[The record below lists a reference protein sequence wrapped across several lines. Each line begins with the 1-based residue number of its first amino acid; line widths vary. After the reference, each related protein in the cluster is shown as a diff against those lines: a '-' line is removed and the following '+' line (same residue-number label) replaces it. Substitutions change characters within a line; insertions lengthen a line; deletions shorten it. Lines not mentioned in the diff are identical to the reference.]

1 METRSLTIEVDG
13 GIGTDGVCGSVWI
26 GDGSEPVDEFTIS
39 WEEIIQKEIECWS
52 LPVRAGRVNIIP
64 YEDENDLDAKFD
76 VVKTLRAVADEME
89 EQLMSCEAFDRAAW
103 MEANGGDYLG
113 PRSKEEF
120 CKPMKEFFNDA

>member
-13 GIGTDGVCGSVWI
+13 GIGTDGVYASVWI

-39 WEEIIQKEIECWS
+39 WEEIIQKEIECYT
-52 LPVRAGRVNIIP
+52 LPSAKIIP
-64 YEDENDLDAKFD
+64 YEDENDLDANFD

-89 EQLMSCEAFDRAAW
+89 EQLMSCQAFDRAAW

>member
-13 GIGTDGVCGSVWI
+13 GIGTDGVYASVWI
-26 GDGSEPVDEFTIS
+26 GGGSEPVDEFTIS
-39 WEEIIQKEIECWS
+39 WEEIIQKEIECYT
-52 LPVRAGRVNIIP
+52 LPNAKIIP
-64 YEDENDLDAKFD
+64 YEDENDLDANFD

-89 EQLMSCEAFDRAAW
+89 EQLMSCQAFDRAAW